1 MINFLLAVALILFV
15 IILIIYLVR
24 IMNANYSINHVADF
38 EDEVVTTTTTTTTV
52 TEPVAHSCTID
63 DLEPLT
69 RFFKPN
75 GQPYCIDPVDGT
87 EWILNTKDDMY
98 EDAGDKWWRLVDA
111 NVPATEAPKV

>member
-1 MINFLLAVALILFV
+1 MINFLVAVALIIFV
-15 IILIIYLVR
+15 IILIVYLVR
-24 IMNANYSINHVADF
+24 IMNENVYLSPDF
-38 EDEVVTTTTTTTTV
+38 EDEVTTTTTTTTTTV
-52 TEPVAHSCTID
+52 TEPVVQSCTID

-87 EWILNTKDDMY
+87 EWMLNTNDDMY

-111 NVPATEAPKV
+111 NVTATSSV

>member
-1 MINFLLAVALILFV
+1 MINFLLAIALILFV
-15 IILIIYLVR
+15 IILVIYVVR
-24 IMNANYSINHVADF
+24 IMNENYVINSDF
-38 EDEVVTTTTTTTTV
+38 DDEVETTTTTTTTTV
-52 TEPVAHSCTID
+52 TESVAEKQVTID

-87 EWILNTKDDMY
+87 EWMLNTNDDMY

-111 NVPATEAPKV
+111 NVPNATN